1 MEDSQVVITHSREST
16 RTIQGLGT
24 MRPHLRAQG
33 PARLQ
38 EGLDEENLKPWT
50 MSKRN
55 RLSLRPRI
63 HAADPQRRTIL
74 PLPSLVF
81 LYRLERLTSLSVR
94 QVPRRKKWK
103 THPSKIKHLTENC
116 TATAVKMMAFPSL

>member
-1 MEDSQVVITHSREST
+1 MVITHSREST
-16 RTIQGLGT
+16 HTMQGLGT

-38 EGLDEENLKPWT
+38 EGLDEENLKPRT

-74 PLPSLVF
+74 PLPSLAF

-94 QVPRRKKWK
+94 QVPRRKKM
-103 THPSKIKHLTENC
+103 EN
-116 TATAVKMMAFPSL
+116 TPEQNKALD

>member
-1 MEDSQVVITHSREST
+1 MVITHSREST

-55 RLSLRPRI
+55 HLSL
-63 HAADPQRRTIL
+63 
-74 PLPSLVF
+74 
-81 LYRLERLTSLSVR
+81 
-94 QVPRRKKWK
+94 
-103 THPSKIKHLTENC
+103 
-116 TATAVKMMAFPSL
+116 